1 MAAAW
6 SRTGGGEQSPSESHM
21 RARGRGHARRFLASA
36 VRRVSRCSYAV
47 RAARPAGHRG
57 PRAGTCTSRHHPAIP
72 RVDSHPRPRQHGRPR
87 PRPHLCPH
95 SHPPLAP
102 SACTHARG
110 SSEWVHDPAVV
121 AGGGGASGGGRLSPR
136 RLLVGREELRRT
148 QPGTARCAAERS
160 GGAAGG
166 CSGLWAARADQRQ
179 MGALITETAR
189 TDAPLT
195 RTRHAWV
202 VRRLERGSTGHA
214 APYLLTGIAHLR

>member
-1 MAAAW
+1 M
-6 SRTGGGEQSPSESHM
+6 
-21 RARGRGHARRFLASA
+21 
-36 VRRVSRCSYAV
+36 
-47 RAARPAGHRG
+47 RAARPAGRRG
-57 PRAGTCTSRHHPAIP
+57 PRAGT
-72 RVDSHPRPRQHGRPR
+72 RVDSHPRPRRHGRPR
-87 PRPHLCPH
+87 PRSHLCPH

-110 SSEWVHDPAVV
+110 PSEWVHA
-121 AGGGGASGGGRLSPR
+121 AGGGGGGGASGGGRLSPR
-136 RLLVGREELRRT
+136 KPLVGREELRLT

-166 CSGLWAARADQRQ
+166 CSGLWAARAGQRQ

-202 VRRLERGSTGHA
+202 VRRLERADGARSALPLYWHRSPALEVSAGGVGGLGDPDASCRLQTALLSPCTGRI
-214 APYLLTGIAHLR
+214 PSLRRIRGH

>member
-1 MAAAW
+1 MLCARPGLQGIVGPKLARACTTRR
-6 SRTGGGEQSPSESHM
+6 SRASTRT
-21 RARGRGHARRFLASA
+21 RARDGTGAHAHAHICAHIRTRPSPPARA
-36 VRRVSRCSYAV
+36 PT
-47 RAARPAGHRG
+47 RAARLSG
-57 PRAGTCTSRHHPAIP
+57 GTR
-72 RVDSHPRPRQHGRPR
+72 R
-87 PRPHLCPH
+87 
-95 SHPPLAP
+95 
-102 SACTHARG
+102 
-110 SSEWVHDPAVV
+110 AVV
-121 AGGGGASGGGRLSPR
+121 VGGGASGGGRLSPR
-136 RLLVGREELRRT
+136 KPLVGREELRRT

-166 CSGLWAARADQRQ
+166 CSGLWAARAGQRQ

>member
-1 MAAAW
+1 M
-6 SRTGGGEQSPSESHM
+6 
-21 RARGRGHARRFLASA
+21 L
-36 VRRVSRCSYAV
+36 C
-47 RAARPAGHRG
+47 ARPGLQGVVG
-57 PRAGTCTSRHHPAIP
+57 PEPARACTSRHRPAIP
-72 RVDSHPRPRQHGRPR
+72 RVDSHPRPRRHGRPR
-87 PRPHLCPH
+87 PRSHLCPH

-110 SSEWVHDPAVV
+110 PSEWVHA
-121 AGGGGASGGGRLSPR
+121 AGGGGGGGASGGGRLSPR
-136 RLLVGREELRRT
+136 KPLVGREELRRT